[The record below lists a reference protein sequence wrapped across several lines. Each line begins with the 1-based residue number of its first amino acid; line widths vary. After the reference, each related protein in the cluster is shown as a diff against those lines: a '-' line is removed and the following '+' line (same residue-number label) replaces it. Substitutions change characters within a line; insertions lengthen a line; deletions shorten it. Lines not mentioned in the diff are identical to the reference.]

1 MKVRDISF
9 SSPAENI
16 LFDELLLILAEEGR
30 EGETLRFWES
40 PTTFIVLGR
49 TGKPEEELI
58 LEHVRRDNIPVLR
71 RSSGG
76 GTVVQ
81 GRGCLNFTL
90 ILFKE
95 RDSQLN
101 DIRRSYQW
109 ILQRV
114 LKVFAGLGV
123 AAEFQPTSDLAL
135 SDGKKKFSGNAQRR
149 GRRYILHHG
158 TVLYDFPLDLI
169 SRYLALPK
177 DQPPYRRGRTHL
189 DFVTNLP
196 MAPGRIKEMF
206 AEIFEAGER
215 AEKIPD
221 EHTLLRSLLETKPPV
236 IPIGE

>member
-16 LFDELLLILAEEGR
+16 LFDELLLILAEEGQ
-30 EGETLRFWES
+30 EGEALRFWES

-58 LEHVRRDNIPVLR
+58 AEHVRRDNIPVLR

-81 GRGCLNFTL
+81 GRGCLNFTF
-90 ILFKE
+90 ILSKE
-95 RDSQLN
+95 RDPQLN

-114 LKVFAGLGV
+114 LKVFAELGV

-149 GRRYILHHG
+149 GRKYILHHG
-158 TVLYDFPLDLI
+158 TILYDFPLDLI
-169 SRYLALPK
+169 SRYLAIPK
-177 DQPPYRRGRTHL
+177 DQPPYRQGRTHL

-196 MAPGRIKEMF
+196 VRPQQIKDAFARIFAAGEC
-206 AEIFEAGER
+206 AEITAQQRGR
-215 AEKIPD
+215 
-221 EHTLLRSLLETKPPV
+221 LRSLLESKSPLV
-236 IPIGE
+236 PI